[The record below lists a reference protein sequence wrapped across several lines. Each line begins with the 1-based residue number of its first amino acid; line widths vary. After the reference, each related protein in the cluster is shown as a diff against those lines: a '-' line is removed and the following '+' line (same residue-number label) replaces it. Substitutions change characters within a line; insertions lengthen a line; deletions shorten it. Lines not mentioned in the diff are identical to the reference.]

1 MDQLNELN
9 NLTHQYRKSLAEIE
23 QRAGASTQAVIDHP
37 FRVDG
42 ATREKIER
50 MDADLS
56 AAEHAVQDAQLRRMA
71 QENAALRAKLDEPR
85 FSTQATRSDTLDLSS
100 KEYAARWLKA
110 VARGDAA
117 ELRVLATNTSGAGIP
132 TDMERRIVEKLQQ
145 ANVLRS
151 FCPVSTIDSKRTI
164 TVEGNLP
171 TTALV
176 AEQGAITAADPTF
189 ATAISVTPY
198 KYVSATTM
206 SQEFIEDAIGQG
218 GIGGGLDWVASRIG
232 LSMALKME
240 NDYTTGAGTAGPE
253 GCAGSAMQSALATAS
268 QVTDLGG
275 AAITTITADNVIDT
289 AHLVPVQYRQGP
301 RHSWFVSDTF
311 VKVIRKLKVNSAEYV
326 WVPAGASNAQSLAV
340 GVPGTI
346 YGIPYR
352 VGQYVPTA
360 TTNNNVFALVGN
372 FDYFEIF
379 DRTGMTSMVDP
390 YSGAANHRVTLY
402 TYARTDSRIML
413 ASAFAAITC

>member
-9 NLTHQYRKSLAEIE
+9 NLTQQYRKTLAEIE

-42 ATREKIER
+42 STREKVER

-56 AAEHAVQDAQLRRMA
+56 AAEHAMQDAQLRRMA
-71 QENAALRAKLDEPR
+71 AENAALRAKLDEPR
-85 FSTQATRSDTLDLSS
+85 FSTQAARTDVLDVSS
-100 KEYAARWLKA
+100 REYAQRWLKA

-117 ELRVLATNTSGAGIP
+117 EMRALSLSSSGAGIP

-176 AEQGAITAADPTF
+176 AEAGAITPADPTF
-189 ATAISVTPY
+189 GTAISVVPY
-198 KYVSATTM
+198 KYVCATTM

-240 NDYTTGAGTAGPE
+240 EAYTTGTGSSQPE
-253 GCAGSAMQSALATAS
+253 GCAGSSANTKLVALS
-268 QVTDLGG
+268 QVTDLGT
-275 AAITTITADNVIDT
+275 AAIGTISADNVIDT
-289 AHLVPVQYRQGP
+289 AHLVPVQYRNGP

-326 WVPAGASNAQSLAV
+326 WVPSGASNAQSLAV

-352 VGQYVPTA
+352 VGAYVPTA
-360 TTNNNVFALVGN
+360 TTNGNIFALVGN

-390 YSGAANHRVTLY
+390 YSAAATHQVTLY

-413 ASAFAAITC
+413 ANAFAAITC